1 VEKVS
6 IPQGKH
12 LNPIPT
18 GPKGHWLLG
27 VMPDIN
33 RDPLGFFQ
41 NTSQY
46 GPIFSFRFFI
56 WSGIMVNHPDYIK
69 HILQENYKNYTK
81 QTHDYQL
88 MKPIVGAGL
97 LTSEGDFW
105 LRQRRLIQPAFHRHR
120 IQSFGTL
127 MADSTLQMLERWQS
141 EPFRSEPF
149 DVSNEMMRLTLSI
162 VGKALFSQ
170 DLSHEAEAVGRS
182 FTVASDYTSRK
193 LRSVVLLSGGKEYRQ
208 AISELDR
215 VVMEIIAERRSRKDR
230 IEEDRNEDL
239 LDMLLNARD
248 EDTGQGMTDKQ
259 LRDEVITLLLAG
271 HETTANALSWTWYLL
286 SENPDVYHRL
296 QAELKTILNGRIPEM
311 DDLPNLPYTRMVI
324 QESMRLYPPA
334 WIISRRAESE
344 DIVDGYRIPS
354 KSILHLSSYVMHRNP
369 DYWDKPEVFD
379 PERFCPERSI
389 GRPAFAYFPF
399 GGGPRLCIGRDFAMA
414 EAQLILATVASRCRL
429 ELVPGHPVVPD
440 PQITLRLKHGLQMLK
455 QEVR

>member
-1 VEKVS
+1 MEKLS
-6 IPQGKH
+6 IPA
-12 LNPIPT
+12 

-27 VMPDIN
+27 VMPDVN
-33 RDPLGFFQ
+33 RDPLGFFERA
-41 NTSQY
+41 SQY

-69 HILQENYKNYTK
+69 HILKENNKNYSK
-81 QTHDYQL
+81 QTHDYQVI
-88 MKPIVGAGL
+88 KPIVGEGL

-120 IQSFGTL
+120 IQSFGTP
-127 MADSTLQMLERWQS
+127 MTDSTLQMLERWQS

-182 FTVASDYTSRK
+182 FTEASNYTSRK
-193 LRSVVLLSGGKEYRQ
+193 LRSVVLLSGGKEYRR

-215 VVMEIIAERRSRKDR
+215 VVMEMIAERRSGKDR
-230 IEEDRNEDL
+230 IEDDRNEDL
-239 LDMLLNARD
+239 LDMLLSARD
-248 EDTGQGMTDKQ
+248 EETGQGMTDKQ
-259 LRDEVITLLLAG
+259 LRDEVTTLLLAG

-286 SENPDVYHRL
+286 SKNPDVSHKLR
-296 QAELKTILNGRIPEM
+296 AELKMVLNGRVPNM
-311 DDLPNLPYTRMVI
+311 DDLFNLPYTRMVI
-324 QESMRLYPPA
+324 QESMRLFPPA
-334 WIISRRAESE
+334 WIISRRAEEE
-344 DIVDGYRIPS
+344 DSVGDYYIPA
-354 KSILHLSSYVMHRNP
+354 KSIIHISSYVMHRHP
-369 DYWDKPEVFD
+369 DYWDNPEKFD
-379 PERFCPERSI
+379 PERFCPERSE

-414 EAQLILATVASRCRL
+414 EAQLILATVASRCQL

-455 QEVR
+455 QEVM